1 MRKAHFT
8 NPARDLFHRIAQGAM
23 QCDAHCSPREPR
35 RADLMRKAAATREGV
50 QAYVES
56 KWATVEKEYNQL
68 GESRRLSTIKRKKD
82 EDAKKDRMQ
91 AHTILFPF
99 RFRANTKPK
108 QWRCALLP
116 ERAEARGFDAKSG
129 GHARRRTRV
138 RREQVGDGRKG
149 IQSIGGK
156 P

>member
-50 QAYVES
+50 QGYVES

-68 GESRRLSTIKRKKD
+68 EESRRLSTIKRKKD
-82 EDAKKDRMQ
+82 EDVKKDRMQ
-91 AHTILFPF
+91 TIRSFFLFDFAQIRSRTLVHATHTAIHRRGGCCGGRLLDVADNALGGQHGG
-99 RFRANTKPK
+99 R
-108 QWRCALLP
+108 RC
-116 ERAEARGFDAKSG
+116 RD
-129 GHARRRTRV
+129 
-138 RREQVGDGRKG
+138 
-149 IQSIGGK
+149 
-156 P
+156 